1 VPTAEGS
8 KLRITTNA
16 VTNKRKGLLDI
27 EESLGLVVSR
37 NVIVAGGLQQS
48 NDWKFKGPVFLEPF
62 SFAEKLDNRI
72 MGAGISIFLYH
83 YGGWDRGGTA
93 SDGAILK

>member
-1 VPTAEGS
+1 LAGGS

-16 VTNKRKGLLDI
+16 VTSMRKGLLGM
-27 EESLGLVVSR
+27 EEFLGLVVSK

-72 MGAGISIFLYH
+72 RGARISIFLYH

-93 SDGAILK
+93 SDGAIVK